1 MFSVLSSGCKIE
13 RILFVTLSNIGDVV
27 MTFPVFDRLHSRF
40 PEARITVLSGPKARG
55 FFTGHPVV
63 GELVIYDK
71 HASLGEKIK
80 MVLALRRQSFQLAVD
95 MRNSFLPFLSG
106 AAASTVPEFVKT
118 HDRHMKDKHLARL
131 HRILPAMSVP
141 VKKAALFVS
150 AADRSAVAAFLPV
163 NNRYVVVAPGA
174 ADDRK
179 RWPADRFAVIVQ
191 RLVKDYACTVVLAG
205 DRRDGENVTGI
216 LPDLPDGVVNLCG
229 KTNLCQLAAVLSQAS
244 FALTNDSGIM
254 HIASYL
260 DVPVLALFGPTDPFY
275 YGPWGERSMFLR
287 PGKSMQD
294 IAVQAVMKIL
304 TDSFVPDMKQEGPV
318 YARI

>member
-1 MFSVLSSGCKIE
+1 MFSVLSSGCTIE

-55 FFTGHPVV
+55 FFSGHPAV
-63 GELVIYDK
+63 GELVVYDK
-71 HASLGEKIK
+71 HASFAEKMR

-131 HRILPAMSVP
+131 HRILPAMSGP
-141 VKKAALFVS
+141 VKKTALFVS
-150 AADRSAVAAFLPV
+150 AADRSALAALLPV
-163 NNRYVVVAPGA
+163 KSGYVVVAPGA

-179 RWPADRFAVIVQ
+179 RWPSDRFAVVVE
-191 RLVKDYACTVVLAG
+191 RLLKDHGCTVVLVG
-205 DRRDGENVTGI
+205 DRRDGGNIAGM
-216 LPDLPDGVVNLCG
+216 LSAFPAGVINLCG
-229 KTNLCQLAAVLSQAS
+229 QTNLCQLAFVLSRAS

-254 HIASYL
+254 HMASYL
-260 DVPVLALFGPTDPFY
+260 DVPVLVLFGPTDPFF

-287 PGKSMQD
+287 PGKTMQD
-294 IAVQAVMKIL
+294 IAAEDVLNVL
-304 TDSFVPDMKQEGPV
+304 GESFIPDMKSGGV